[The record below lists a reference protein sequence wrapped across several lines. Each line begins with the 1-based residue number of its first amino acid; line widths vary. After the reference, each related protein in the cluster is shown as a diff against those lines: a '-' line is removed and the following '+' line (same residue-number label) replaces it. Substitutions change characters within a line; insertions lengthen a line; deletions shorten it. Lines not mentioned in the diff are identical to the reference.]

1 MNWTTIYWSD
11 EAYFW
16 VGEDTRDIYITRSP
30 NETYLSDC
38 LLPTHKGQRV
48 KIGVWGCFYGPFRGP
63 LVVLPQGTV
72 MNRDT
77 YTDKIFIPHFLP
89 FYLKMKSIFGSG
101 VYLQEDNATYHRG
114 GWLGQLKNAWEC
126 RVMEWPSS
134 SPDLNLIENI

>member
-1 MNWTTIYWSD
+1 
-11 EAYFW
+11 
-16 VGEDTRDIYITRSP
+16 
-30 NETYLSDC
+30 
-38 LLPTHKGQRV
+38 
-48 KIGVWGCFYGPFRGP
+48 
-63 LVVLPQGTV
+63 
-72 MNRDT
+72 MNRDI

-134 SPDLNLIENI
+134 SPDLNLIENIWQWMKYRISERRHKIKNARDMELAVVEVWGLLTAGVLMNLVTSMLRRLTQCKKNKGGATKY